1 LNLLPDR
8 FVVRQIYPLKFNII
22 IVYMNKELLYGIY
35 LLIGI
40 LSGVSMGII
49 GVGAGMLTIP
59 LLLYTG
65 LSVQEAV
72 ATSLIIQ
79 LLPQSLPGVMLYW
92 NKKVINL
99 KLIIISAF
107 LLIGSLIG
115 IYIGSYLVTKNIIN
129 TEEMHILLASIL
141 FVSSLYIF
149 YKEIYGRDTDLAII
163 DN

>member
-1 LNLLPDR
+1 
-8 FVVRQIYPLKFNII
+8 
-22 IVYMNKELLYGIY
+22 MNKELLYGIY

>member
-1 LNLLPDR
+1 
-8 FVVRQIYPLKFNII
+8 
-22 IVYMNKELLYGIY
+22 MNKELLYGIY

-115 IYIGSYLVTKNIIN
+115 IYIGSYLVTKNMMLN
-129 TEEMHILLASIL
+129 
-141 FVSSLYIF
+141 F
-149 YKEIYGRDTDLAII
+149 
-163 DN
+163 

>member
-1 LNLLPDR
+1 
-8 FVVRQIYPLKFNII
+8 
-22 IVYMNKELLYGIY
+22 MNKELLYGIY

-149 YKEIYGRDTDLAII
+149 YKEIYGRDKDLAII